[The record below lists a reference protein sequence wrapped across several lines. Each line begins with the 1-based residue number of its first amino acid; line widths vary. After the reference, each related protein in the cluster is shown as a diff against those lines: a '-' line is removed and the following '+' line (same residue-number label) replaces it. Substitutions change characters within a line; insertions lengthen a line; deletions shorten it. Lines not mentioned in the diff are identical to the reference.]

1 MKNKIILLGLNELN
15 FDFVKYYISKRELKN
30 FKKLFEIQ
38 PPIISSSEKEY
49 KLLEPWIQWVTIYT
63 GLSFKEHG
71 VFRLGDI
78 VEKPGL
84 SQLFEELESKGINVG
99 AVSPFNADNRLESPA
114 FFIPDPWTVTK
125 LSGSSLVGKVYNS
138 IRQLVND
145 NAQSKV
151 SLSSLLN
158 LGIGFLM
165 FIPLRKWPSYLNRVV
180 NFRKP
185 GMKAIILDM
194 LLADLF
200 IKLFKKSDTDFGHL
214 FLNSAAHVQHHYLF
228 NSDAYEGKLKNPEW
242 YCPKGYDPLIQI
254 LRGYDQIIGEFLSEK
269 SNKIIVATGLHQVPH
284 ESLTFYW
291 RLKNHAEFLSAIG
304 LNSYKEVIPRM
315 SRDFLIKFSSI
326 DDASNAEELLLSFK
340 GSSDISQVFTVDNRG
355 ESLFV
360 ELVWSED
367 IKVTDYIYSEDA
379 DIKVDS
385 FKSYTAFVAIK
396 NGEHHGDGYLTANYP
411 LDLPNN
417 IELTQVKDF
426 LVKEVISSADK
437 KILV

>member
-1 MKNKIILLGLNELN
+1 MKNKTILLGLNELN
-15 FDFVKYYISKRELKN
+15 FDFVKYYISKGELQN
-30 FKKLFEIQ
+30 FKRLFETQ

-78 VEKPGL
+78 VEKPEL

-99 AVSPFNADNRLESPA
+99 AVSPFNVDNRLESPA
-114 FFIPDPWTVTK
+114 FFVPDPWTVTK
-125 LSGSSLVGKVYNS
+125 LSGSSLVAKVYNS

-194 LLADLF
+194 LLADIFIQLF
-200 IKLFKKSDTDFGHL
+200 RKSKTDFGHL

-228 NSDAYEGKLKNPEW
+228 NSDAYAGDLKNPEW

-254 LRGYDQIIGEFLSEK
+254 LRGYDHIIGELLSDK

-284 ESLTFYW
+284 KSLTFYW
-291 RLKNHAEFLSAIG
+291 RLKNHAEFLNEIG
-304 LNSYKEVIPRM
+304 LNTYKEVIPRM
-315 SRDFLIKFSSI
+315 SRDFLVKFGSI
-326 DDASNAEELLLSFK
+326 EDANTAEKLLLSFK
-340 GSSDISQVFTVDNRG
+340 GSSDESQVFTVDNRG
-355 ESLFV
+355 KSLFV
-360 ELVWSED
+360 ELVWSKD
-367 IKVTDYIYSEDA
+367 IKVTDHIYSDDT

-396 NGEHHGDGYLTANYP
+396 NGEHHGDGYLTGNYA

-426 LVKEVISSADK
+426 LIKEVMSSSNDK
-437 KILV
+437 VLV

>member
-1 MKNKIILLGLNELN
+1 MKNKTILLGLNELN
-15 FDFVKYYISKRELKN
+15 FDFVKYYITKGELQN
-30 FKKLFEIQ
+30 FKRLFEIQ

-49 KLLEPWIQWVTIYT
+49 KLLEPWIQWVSIYT

-78 VEKPGL
+78 VEKPEL

-99 AVSPFNADNRLESPA
+99 TVSPFNADNRLKSPA
-114 FFIPDPWTVTK
+114 FFVPDPWTVTK
-125 LSGSSLVGKVYNS
+125 LSGSRLVEKVYKS

-158 LGIGFLM
+158 LGIGFLV
-165 FIPLRKWPSYLNRVV
+165 FIPIRKWASYFKRILN
-180 NFRKP
+180 FKKP

-194 LLADLF
+194 LLADIFIQLF
-200 IKLFKKSDTDFGHL
+200 GKSNTDFGHL

-228 NSDAYEGKLKNPEW
+228 NSDAYAGDLKNPEW

-254 LRGYDQIIGEFLSEK
+254 LRGYDQIIGELLSDK
-269 SNKIIVATGLHQVPH
+269 STKLIVATGLHQVPH

-291 RLKNHAEFLSAIG
+291 RLKNHAEFLNEIG

-315 SRDFLIKFSSI
+315 SRDFLVQFGSI
-326 DDASNAEELLLSFK
+326 EDANTAEKLLLSFK
-340 GSSDISQVFTVDNRG
+340 GSSDDSQVFTVDNRG

-360 ELVWSED
+360 ELVWSKD
-367 IKVTDYIYSEDA
+367 IKVTDYIYSDDR

-385 FKSYTAFVAIK
+385 FKNYTAFVAIK
-396 NGEHHGDGYLTANYP
+396 NGEHHGDGYLTGNYP

-426 LVKEVISSADK
+426 LIKEVMSSSSNK
-437 KILV
+437 VLV